1 MPNGKCQMANDT
13 CQNANCRKGVKVST
27 LSTLAT
33 VVLSLAVIS
42 AEPVKFTL
50 LDRGQYSGVEKAREV
65 VLRSAS
71 ELSAV
76 WKANPSKPAPSNE
89 ALRAVDFTKSTIV
102 GVFLGSR
109 PTGGYGVE
117 ITQIEREGDH
127 LVVTWREL
135 KPSPDVMVTQAF
147 TAPYMLV
154 TVDKF
159 DGPIQF
165 KRAR

>member
-1 MPNGKCQMANDT
+1 VEG
-13 CQNANCRKGVKVST
+13 
-27 LSTLAT
+27 
-33 VVLSLAVIS
+33 
-42 AEPVKFTL
+42 EPVKFTT
-50 LDRGQYSGVEKAREV
+50 LDRGQYSSVEKPREV
-65 VLRSAS
+65 VMHSAA

-76 WKANPSKPAPSNE
+76 WKANPDNQ
-89 ALRAVDFTKSTIV
+89 ALRAVDFATSTVV

-109 PTGGYGVE
+109 STGGYTVE

-127 LVVTWREL
+127 LVVTWREV

-147 TAPYMLV
+147 TAPYHLV
-154 TVDKF
+154 TIDKF